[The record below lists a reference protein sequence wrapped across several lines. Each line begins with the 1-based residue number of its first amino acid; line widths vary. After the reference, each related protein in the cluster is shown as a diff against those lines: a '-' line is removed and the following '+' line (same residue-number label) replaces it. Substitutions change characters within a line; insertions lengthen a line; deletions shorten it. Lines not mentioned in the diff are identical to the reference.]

1 MIGYATMVCDLFHYG
16 HLNFLKN
23 AKERCDYLI
32 IGLHSDKD
40 VKSYKRLPILNID
53 ERRKVLEGCKY
64 IDEIIMNAPL
74 KIKEEFMDSI
84 NADVFIYAA
93 NNIEEDEKMK
103 NYFDINE
110 SRLIKI
116 QYTNTISTTQI
127 INRVLSRE

>member
-1 MIGYATMVCDLFHYG
+1 
-16 HLNFLKN
+16 
-23 AKERCDYLI
+23 
-32 IGLHSDKD
+32 
-40 VKSYKRLPILNID
+40 
-53 ERRKVLEGCKY
+53 
-64 IDEIIMNAPL
+64 
-74 KIKEEFMDSI
+74 MDSI